1 MRPRSILIVDDEL
14 LIRDLLYDF
23 FTDRDWHVSVCD
35 SADKA
40 LELIKNRQYEI
51 ALIDLKIPEIDGI
64 SLIKKLKAHLS
75 DLPVVI
81 MTGFPSLETAIEG
94 IQLKVE
100 DYIVKPFNINKL
112 YKTINAIAERV
123 SKSSEPTRTED
134 IIS

>member
-1 MRPRSILIVDDEL
+1 MRPKNILIVDDEL

-35 SADKA
+35 CADKA

-51 ALIDLKIPEIDGI
+51 ALIDLKMPEIDGI
-64 SLIKKLKAHLS
+64 SLIKKIKAHQP
-75 DLPVVI
+75 DIPVVI
-81 MTGFPSLETAIEG
+81 MTGFPSVETAIEG
-94 IQLKVE
+94 IHLKVE

-112 YKTINAIAERV
+112 YKTIHAIAEMTV
-123 SKSSEPTRTED
+123 KSTEPARTED